1 LEGDWTAHV
10 GYRLGHGTICLGGG
24 VRRKDPRNAFDQP
37 MAKRRQGSAK
47 RWGIGLGIA
56 IVLYTV
62 IGFFVLPTII
72 KSQLLKRLPALTHRH
87 VAIQE
92 VKLNPYAL
100 SFTLRGFFLTE
111 TNGDEF
117 ASLGELYV
125 NLQSISLLKRGFVFK
140 KISVKKPSANIVRLL
155 DGSFN
160 FANLLTNAAPAG
172 ASPKASQQL
181 PLVMIDELKVED
193 GQFSFTDLDR
203 KKPFHR
209 QLGPINVNLT
219 KFTTRPKEGSPY
231 SVVVSTEDGRTFAWS
246 GEVTLTPLHSAG
258 TFKLTGFQITR
269 YAPYIEDA
277 VPIQIL
283 SGQVDLQTDYRVDV
297 TGEEASVVVSNVT
310 LDLSNLQVEMAQ
322 PRPARAIADQLHL
335 SISGVKLDTAARTI
349 DVAEVRL
356 ANLKTGVTLLP
367 GAATT
372 STVAEVVTP
381 VPPLPKPAGTQTNNF
396 QIRIGEVAL
405 DNAFFR
411 FTDESVEP
419 HVESTVGEFNG
430 SVKGLTSDLNTV
442 AAVDFNG
449 KVNNYAPFSISGKIN
464 PLASDLFVD
473 LAISL
478 KDNALVPGSSYAA
491 KYVGYPL
498 QKGAVSLDLRYYVTR
513 RELKAENKVRVDQ
526 LQLGEPSGSPD
537 AIKLP
542 VKLGIALLQDR
553 HGVIALD
560 VPLHGRID
568 DPKFRLGPLIMQ
580 VFMNVITKA
589 ITKPFA
595 LLGSVFGG
603 GEDLDHIAFDL
614 GKADFTAGEV
624 SKLDTLATAL
634 YERPALKLGVTGS
647 IDPIKDREALAKLK
661 LERKLG
667 ELRVKELQATGQKVT
682 SVDSVR
688 LMPEDRERLVK
699 LAYAEAMGLVSSKAT
714 AAGAS
719 TVLAHLTTKQN
730 FEPLHKTK
738 SAEQAKG
745 PVSPADMEAKLLEL
759 TEITPND
766 FKKLMDDRATAV
778 QGYLLQSG
786 KVEAARITI
795 AASRAIDAS
804 FQGSNRVNLTLQ

>member
-1 LEGDWTAHV
+1 M
-10 GYRLGHGTICLGGG
+10 IG
-24 VRRKDPRNAFDQP
+24 VAI
-37 MAKRRQGSAK
+37 A
-47 RWGIGLGIA
+47 IGLYS
-56 IVLYTV
+56 VT
-62 IGFFVLPTII
+62 GFFILPAII
-72 KSQLLKRLPALTHRH
+72 KSQMLKRLPALMHRN

-100 SFTLRGFFLTE
+100 SFTMRGFSLTE

-125 NLQSISLLKRGFVFK
+125 NFESISLLKRGFVFK
-140 KISVKKPSANIVRLL
+140 EISVKKPSANVVRLM
-155 DGSFN
+155 DGTFN
-160 FANLLTNAAPAG
+160 FANLLTNIASSG
-172 ASPKASQQL
+172 VSPKPSQQL
-181 PLVMIDELKVED
+181 PLVMIDELKIED

-203 KKPFHR
+203 KKPFRR

-246 GEVTLTPLHSAG
+246 GDVTLTPLHSAG
-258 TFKLTGFQITR
+258 TFKLDGFQITR

-277 VPIQIL
+277 APIQIL
-283 SGQVDLQTDYRVDV
+283 SGQMDLQTDYRVDV
-297 TGEEASVVVSNVT
+297 TGEEASVAISNVT
-310 LDLSNLQVEMAQ
+310 VDVSHLQVEMAQ
-322 PRPARAIADQLHL
+322 PKPMRAVVDQLHL
-335 SISGVKLDTAARTI
+335 SVSGIKLDTAAKSI
-349 DVAEVRL
+349 DVVEVRL
-356 ANLKTGVTLLP
+356 ADLKTGVTLLS
-367 GAATT
+367 GAANTQAVAETT
-372 STVAEVVTP
+372 S
-381 VPPLPKPAGTQTNNF
+381 PLLAFLKPLAAQTHDF
-396 QIRIGEVAL
+396 HATIGEIAV
-405 DNAFFR
+405 DNASFH

-419 HVESTVGEFNG
+419 HVESTIGEFGG
-430 SVKGLTSDLNTV
+430 SVKDLASDLNTV
-442 AAVDFNG
+442 AAVDFKG
-449 KVNNYAPFSISGKIN
+449 KVNNYAPFSINGKIN

-478 KDNALVPGSSYAA
+478 KDDALVPGSSYAA
-491 KYVGYPL
+491 KYVGYPF
-498 QKGAVSLDLRYYVTR
+498 QKGALSLDLHYYVTQ

-526 LQLGEPSGSPD
+526 LQLGDPSGSPD

-560 VPLHGRID
+560 VPLHGRLD

-589 ITKPFA
+589 VTKPFA

-634 YERPALKLGVTGS
+634 YERPALKLGITGS
-647 IDPIKDREALAKLK
+647 IDPVKDREAMAKLK

-667 ELRVKELQATGQKVT
+667 ELRVKELQAAGQKVM
-682 SVDSVR
+682 SPDSVR
-688 LMPEDRERLVK
+688 LVPEDRERLIK
-699 LAYAEAMGLVSSKAT
+699 LAYAEAMGLVSSKASAT
-714 AAGAS
+714 GAS
-719 TVLAHLTTKQN
+719 TVLAHLTTRQN

-738 SAEQAKG
+738 GTDQSKDATAEA

-759 TEITPND
+759 TEITPD
-766 FKKLMDDRATAV
+766 DYKKLMDARAGVV
-778 QGYLLQSG
+778 QSYLLQSG
-786 KVEAARITI
+786 KVTSERLTI
-795 AASRAIDAS
+795 IAPKMVDAS
-804 FQGSNRVNLTLQ
+804 FQGSNRANLTLQ